1 MFAACQGST
10 SHHEGSKETSEVG
23 RSEVK
28 GKKSSSH
35 GSSHKG
41 KKTGSGKSSAGF
53 SSASSSSAFQ
63 PAGRGEG
70 GGGGVAVMARFDS
83 RWYLCYLY
91 HRGTSSEHVL

>member
-41 KKTGSGKSSAGF
+41 KKTGSGKNSAGF
-53 SSASSSSAFQ
+53 SSASSSSTFQ
-63 PAGRGEG
+63 PAGKG
-70 GGGGVAVMARFDS
+70 
-83 RWYLCYLY
+83 
-91 HRGTSSEHVL
+91 

>member
-1 MFAACQGST
+1 MFAARQGST

-53 SSASSSSAFQ
+53 SSASSSGTFQ
-63 PAGRGEG
+63 PAGKGQRRSQGRGDG
-70 GGGGVAVMARFDS
+70 GDA
-83 RWYLCYLY
+83 LL
-91 HRGTSSEHVL
+91 HR